1 MKRLSQFV
9 VLIGIGLSG
18 AGAARAAG
26 GHFDVDDAVM
36 LEPGRCQVEI
46 WLTRA
51 PGALTTAHLG
61 PSCRLGPVELGFNV
75 DRFSTPVS
83 GGSALGPQLKWV
95 ADPFIDRLSAGIVAA
110 LGSRAQGESHTDRT
124 IYLPLTWAPHEALAV
139 NANVGADWVSGNGRT
154 RRLGL
159 SGEWSASDRATV
171 IAERFGAGGEWVSR
185 LGLRVSLSD
194 SLSLDL
200 SAARAGAQAR
210 RLFAIGLNHDFA
222 R

>member
-1 MKRLSQFV
+1 M
-9 VLIGIGLSG
+9 
-18 AGAARAAG
+18 GAARAAG
-26 GHFDVDDAVM
+26 GHFDVDDATM
-36 LEPGRCQVEI
+36 LERNRCQIET

-75 DRFSTPVS
+75 DRFSTPIF
-83 GGSALGPQLKWV
+83 GGSTLGPQLKWV
-95 ADPFIDRLSAGIVAA
+95 PDPVIDRLSAGLVAA
-110 LGSRAQGESHTDRT
+110 VGFRLQGDASMVKTL
-124 IYLPLTWAPHEALAV
+124 YLPLTWSPHESWAV

-159 SGEWSASDRATV
+159 SGEWSASDRSTV
-171 IAERFGAGGEWVSR
+171 IAERFGAVGEWVSR

-200 SAARAGAQAR
+200 SAARVGSQGGT
-210 RLFAIGLNHDFA
+210 LFAIGLNHDFP